1 LPSMQLS
8 HSAGGNHTIF
18 SFQVKEV
25 SHMDRQ
31 QMIEALMSYRDD
43 KPKAF
48 WETMDD
54 DMLEMAISAERERA
68 RNEMIDYLATA

>member
-1 LPSMQLS
+1 M
-8 HSAGGNHTIF
+8 GR
-18 SFQVKEV
+18 E
-25 SHMDRQ
+25 

-43 KPKAF
+43 KPKSF
-48 WETMDD
+48 WETMDN

>member
-1 LPSMQLS
+1 M
-8 HSAGGNHTIF
+8 N
-18 SFQVKEV
+18 
-25 SHMDRQ
+25 RQ
-31 QMIEALMSYRDD
+31 QTIEAPMSYRDD

-48 WETMDD
+48 WETMDN

>member
-1 LPSMQLS
+1 
-8 HSAGGNHTIF
+8 
-18 SFQVKEV
+18 
-25 SHMDRQ
+25 MDRE

-43 KPKAF
+43 KPKSF
-48 WETMDD
+48 WETMDN